1 MWGPAAWICMSLC
14 LYSNSI
20 GLICGGYPQHFDTS
34 TTITNSR
41 SLSFSSSL
49 SSLLSHRSNHVYIWW
64 TNRGEERR
72 LGGAKPPSG
81 EFSPPP
87 KHHPLSSAKFLCI
100 LSLVSNLA
108 PPELQMLQRFQLQG
122 ALPPD
127 PSPGSLLPGTHGGS
141 APMLVLL
148 CSPWPGLTPP
158 PNVISWPRPCR
169 WSFSVTCQTVWN
181 RLPVYLRNRALSLVV
196 TTATFV

>member
-1 MWGPAAWICMSLC
+1 MSLC

-87 KHHPLSSAKFLCI
+87 NTTH
-100 LSLVSNLA
+100 LA
-108 PPELQMLQRFQLQG
+108 PPNFCAYCHWCQIWLRRSFKCYSAFSFRGLCPLTPHQG
-122 ALPPD
+122 LCFLEPMEAPP
-127 PSPGSLLPGTHGGS
+127 
-141 APMLVLL
+141 L
-148 CSPWPGLTPP
+148 CS
-158 PNVISWPRPCR
+158 
-169 WSFSVTCQTVWN
+169 FSCA
-181 RLPVYLRNRALSLVV
+181 RLDRGSPLPQM
-196 TTATFV
+196 